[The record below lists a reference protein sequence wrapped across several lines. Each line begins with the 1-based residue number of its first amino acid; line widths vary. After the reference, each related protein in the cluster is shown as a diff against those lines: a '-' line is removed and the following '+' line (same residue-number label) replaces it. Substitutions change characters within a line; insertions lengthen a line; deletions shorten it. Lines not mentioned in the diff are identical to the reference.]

1 MKVNDQI
8 DINDNEEYNIDC
20 DYQEDYYEDYYSPC
34 EEYDNSVEWDC
45 WDDMDYGYLD
55 DLHNVYEHLH

>member
-20 DYQEDYYEDYYSPC
+20 DYQEDYYED
-34 EEYDNSVEWDC
+34 C
-45 WDDMDYGYLD
+45 WQ
-55 DLHNVYEHLH
+55 